1 MNEKILQIAERIQ
14 GLRELLGISEQ
25 EMCDTLQLTPEA
37 YAEYEAGRRDFSFS
51 LLYEIARRLGVD
63 ITELITG
70 DMPRLSRFSLIRAG
84 EGLPIER
91 RKGFAYQHMA
101 YLFKNRNSEP
111 FRVVARYD
119 KSLIGKPI
127 ALSSH
132 AGHEFDYILSGTLLV
147 QIEDHQME
155 LHPGDAIYYDAH
167 NRHGMIA
174 AGGEDCTFLAVISG
188 GEQDK

>member
-119 KSLIGKPI
+119 ESLIGKPI

-167 NRHGMIA
+167 NQHGMIA

>member
-1 MNEKILQIAERIQ
+1 MNEKILQIAERIK

-25 EMCDTLQLTPEA
+25 EMCETLQLTPIA
-37 YAEYEAGRRDFSFS
+37 YADYEAGRRDFSFS
-51 LLYEIARRLGVD
+51 LLYEIARKFGVD

-111 FRVVARYD
+111 FRVVAKYD
-119 KSLIGKPI
+119 DTLINKPI

-132 AGHEFDYILSGTLLV
+132 GGHEFDYVLSGTLLV
-147 QIEDHQME
+147 QIEDHQMT
-155 LHPGDAIYYDAH
+155 LHPGDAIYYDAQ
-167 NRHGMIA
+167 NLHGMIA
-174 AGGEDCTFLAVISG
+174 TNGEDCIFLAVISG
-188 GEQDK
+188 GESTK

>member
-1 MNEKILQIAERIQ
+1 MNEKIMQIAERIK

-25 EMCDTLQLTPEA
+25 EMCHTLQLTPEA
-37 YAEYEAGRRDFSFS
+37 YADYEAGRRDFSFS
-51 LLYEIARRLGVD
+51 LLYEIALKFGVD

-111 FRVVARYD
+111 FRVVAKFD
-119 KSLIGKPI
+119 ETLLNKPI
-127 ALSSH
+127 AMSSH
-132 AGHEFDYILSGTLLV
+132 AGHEFYYILSGTLLV
-147 QIEDHQME
+147 QIEDHRME
-155 LHPGDAIYYDAH
+155 LKPGDAVYYDAQ
-167 NRHGMIA
+167 NPHGMLA
-174 AGGEDCTFLAVISG
+174 VGGEDCIFLAVISG
-188 GEQDK
+188 GEHAK